1 MGWTVIK
8 EDFEGNVIDQL
19 AEEFHFNDIDIL
31 YNSNY
36 KVIKYLNPY
45 DDTTFNSLMFD
56 DLINDLNELKKRIN
70 TNTDLI
76 DKIIQLAITSKNDTH
91 TYIKF
96 YGD

>member
-36 KVIKYLNPY
+36 KVIKYLNLY